1 MKKQSVTALVLVLL
15 MPLVLVLGGFLSNLI
30 NPEIAAGHPNYA
42 HNFHLLSLLKMTIF
56 FGSVASAAVL
66 WIVGCILVIRS
77 KKQSNLWLF
86 LAVLGPFGFAILAM
100 LNDRMPVETDRY
112 AQFVGKMNWYVRCA
126 YELCTFVII
135 FELAYQAIF
144 LKSMLMIWFEAVTTG
159 VSTAQIIDI
168 RNASSGMWAFGEG
181 MEEMYL
187 VVLFY
192 VLRPIGF
199 RMVDRLAARMASP
212 KTR

>member
-1 MKKQSVTALVLVLL
+1 M
-15 MPLVLVLGGFLSNLI
+15 LSNLI
-30 NPEIAAGHPNYA
+30 NPEIAAGHPDYA

-56 FGSVASAAVL
+56 FGSVLGAAVL
-66 WIVGCILVIRS
+66 WMIGCILVIRS
-77 KKQSNLWLF
+77 KRQPNLWLF

-100 LNDRMPVETDRY
+100 LNDRMPAETDRY
-112 AQFVGKMNWYVRCA
+112 AQFVRKMNWYVRCG
-126 YELCTFVII
+126 YELCTFGII

-187 VVLFY
+187 VVVFY
-192 VLRPIGF
+192 VLRPIVF
-199 RMVDRLAARMASP
+199 RFVDQMAERIRSP
-212 KTR
+212 KTG